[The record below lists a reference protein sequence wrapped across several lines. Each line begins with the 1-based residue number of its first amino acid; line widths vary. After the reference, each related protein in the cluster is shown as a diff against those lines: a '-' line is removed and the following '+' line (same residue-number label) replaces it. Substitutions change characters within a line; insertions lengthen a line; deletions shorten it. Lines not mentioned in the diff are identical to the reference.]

1 MNKFTMLLRRLGD
14 WIDAAPDAG
23 LFFAEADLTPPIKT
37 APQPLIELMLAIRGD
52 QPFTVYGGPGLRPVT
67 QVIAEGEVALVTA
80 HHGNY
85 GPATQASNRY
95 ACISWLVPR
104 ALAAVIDGRQPV
116 LLRSRATDPAALLPA
131 LRDVAQVHRAPPRAL
146 PGFHRKAALLRLIA
160 ATYAECS
167 GDDLTTAGDERV
179 RRAQRMIC
187 DRLADPDLALADLAH
202 ASGLSINQL
211 TRCFRD
217 EFGQSPIQ
225 YVLHLRLERARD
237 LLRQSALGIKQIAH
251 QAGFRD
257 QGYFTRQF
265 TRAVGTS
272 PSVFRTL
279 PPVKGG
285 CGDFTPM
292 PLS

>member
-23 LFFAEADLTPPIKT
+23 LFFAETDLTPPIKT
-37 APQPLIELMLAIRGD
+37 APQPLVELMLAIRGD
-52 QPFTVYGGPGLRPVT
+52 QPFTVYGGPGVRAST
-67 QVIAEGEVALVTA
+67 QVIAEGEVALVSA
-80 HHGNY
+80 HHGNH
-85 GPATQASNRY
+85 GPATLPSNRY
-95 ACISWLVPR
+95 ACISFIVPR
-104 ALAAVIDGRQPV
+104 ALADVVDGQHPT
-116 LLRSRATDPAALLPA
+116 LLRSRATDPAALMPA

-146 PGFHRKAALLRLIA
+146 PGYQRKAALLRLIA

-167 GDDLTTAGDERV
+167 GDDLATAGDERV
-179 RRAQRMIC
+179 RRAQRLIC
-187 DRLADPDLALADLAH
+187 DRLADPDLALADLAR

-217 EFGQSPIQ
+217 EFGQTPIQ

-237 LLRQSALGIKQIAH
+237 LLRQSALSIKQIAH
-251 QAGFRD
+251 LAGFRD

-265 TRAVGTS
+265 TRAVGAS
-272 PSVFRTL
+272 PSMFRTL

-285 CGDFTPM
+285 CGEFTP
-292 PLS
+292 PEG